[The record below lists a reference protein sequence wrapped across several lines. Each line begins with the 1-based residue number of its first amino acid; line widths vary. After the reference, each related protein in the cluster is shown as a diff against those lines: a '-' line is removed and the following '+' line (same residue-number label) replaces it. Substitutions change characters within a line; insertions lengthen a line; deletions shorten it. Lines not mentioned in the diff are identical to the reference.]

1 MAMPD
6 LEKVLPVIERAID
19 LARRNPKPGEPI
31 PSDDYM
37 AWVIVNEL
45 RRAGYQIV
53 LNSRT

>member
-6 LEKVLPVIERAID
+6 LQKILPVIKRAID

-31 PSDDYM
+31 PSDDYI

-53 LNSRT
+53 PNSRT